1 MLTRSNGKAKTALQ
15 TRGVAHRCRERYLPP
30 VELSE
35 TLAFDPSDPAFLA
48 DPYPVLNRLRESTR
62 VFHDTELGRWFVTRH
77 DDVRSCLRDRRLGRN
92 FRHVMAPEEIGV
104 PPLDPRWEAF
114 WDTERWSLLW
124 IEPPDHTRIRKLV
137 AAAFTPRSVE
147 ALREP
152 ARELAR
158 ETLEPLAE
166 AGGMELLY
174 DYAQPYSIA
183 VICRLLGVPL
193 DRHRDLLD
201 WSHRMVKMY
210 EFDVPLEAAEAANR
224 AAAEFRDY
232 VHELISERRARPRDD
247 MVTALVKARVEG
259 GRLSD
264 DEIVSTVIVLL
275 NAGHEASV
283 NTLGNGMLA
292 FASHPEQWR
301 RVVSG
306 DVSAQAAGEEMIRFD
321 PPLQLFERWVLTDGF
336 AIGDV
341 PIPRG
346 AKIAMLFGAA
356 NRDPRVFER
365 PDEFDVG
372 RENAAQHIGF
382 GGGIHVCIG
391 APLARIELEASVDTL
406 RRSWPDLRVVENPR
420 RTGAF
425 VIWGLE
431 GLRLG
436 RG

>member
-1 MLTRSNGKAKTALQ
+1 MAL
-15 TRGVAHRCRERYLPP
+15 REAP
-30 VELSE
+30 
-35 TLAFDPSDPAFLA
+35 AFDPSDPGFLE
-48 DPYPVLNRLRESTR
+48 DPYPALNRLRESAP
-62 VFHDTELGRWFVTRH
+62 VFYDEERERWFVTRH
-77 DDVRSCLRDRRLGRN
+77 EDVRSCLRDKRLGRN
-92 FRHVMAPEEIGV
+92 FRHVMTSEEISV
-104 PPLDPRWEAF
+104 SPLDPRWQAF
-114 WDTERWSLLW
+114 WATERWSLLW
-124 IEPPDHTRIRKLV
+124 LEPPDHSRIRKLV

-158 ETLEPLAE
+158 ELLEPLAE
-166 AGGMELLY
+166 AGEMELLY

-201 WSHRMVKMY
+201 WSHHMVKMY
-210 EFDVPLEAAEAANR
+210 EFDVPDDAAEAANH
-224 AAAEFRDY
+224 AAGEFRDY
-232 VHELISERRARPRDD
+232 VRALIEERRAHPRDD
-247 MVTALVKARVEG
+247 LVSALVSARVDG
-259 GRLSD
+259 ARLSD

-292 FASHPEQWR
+292 LARHEEQWR
-301 RVVSG
+301 RVVGG
-306 DVSAQAAGEEMIRFD
+306 DVPAAAAGEEMIRFD
-321 PPLQLFERWVLTDGF
+321 PPLQLFERWVLTDSF
-336 AIGDV
+336 AVADAA
-341 PIPRG
+341 IPRG

-365 PDEFDVG
+365 PDTFDVG

-391 APLARIELEASVDTL
+391 APLARIELEASVDAL
-406 RRSWPDLRVVENPR
+406 RRYWPEFELVEEPR

-425 VIWGLE
+425 VIWGLQA
-431 GLRLG
+431 LRLG
-436 RG
+436 RT

>member
-1 MLTRSNGKAKTALQ
+1 MALS
-15 TRGVAHRCRERYLPP
+15 P
-30 VELSE
+30 S
-35 TLAFDPSDPAFLA
+35 LAFDPSDPAFLD
-48 DPYPVLNRLRESTR
+48 DPYPSLARLREGAR
-62 VFHDTELGRWFVTRH
+62 AFYDERRERWFVTRH
-77 DDVRSCLRDRRLGRN
+77 EDVRACLRDKRLGRN
-92 FRHVMAPEEIGV
+92 FRHVMTPDEIGV
-104 PPLDPRWEAF
+104 PPLDPRWRAF
-114 WDTERWSLLW
+114 WATERWSLLW
-124 IEPPDHTRIRKLV
+124 LEPPDHTRIRKLV

-152 ARELAR
+152 ARELAA
-158 ETLEPLAE
+158 ELLAPLAE
-166 AGGMELLY
+166 RGRMELLY

-183 VICRLLGVPL
+183 VICRMLGVPL

-210 EFDVPLEAAEAANR
+210 EFDVPESDAEAANA
-224 AAAEFRDY
+224 AAAEFQDY
-232 VHELISERRARPRDD
+232 VRALIDARRQEPRDD
-247 MVTALVKARVEG
+247 MVSALVAARVDGE
-259 GRLSD
+259 RLSD

-292 FASHPEQWR
+292 FARQPEQWR
-301 RVVSG
+301 RVVDG
-306 DVSAQAAGEEMIRFD
+306 EVAAAFAGEELIRYD
-321 PPLQLFERWVLTDGF
+321 PPLQLFERWVLADGF

-341 PIPRG
+341 SIPRG
-346 AKIAMLFGAA
+346 EKISLLFGSA

-391 APLARIELEASVDTL
+391 APLARVELEASLEAL
-406 RRSWPDLRVVENPR
+406 RRYWGDFRLGAEPR

-431 GLRLG
+431 GLELERA
-436 RG
+436 

>member
-1 MLTRSNGKAKTALQ
+1 METREKLG
-15 TRGVAHRCRERYLPP
+15 
-30 VELSE
+30 
-35 TLAFDPSDPAFLA
+35 FDPSDPAFLA
-48 DPYPVLNRLRESTR
+48 DPYPTLNRLRESAR
-62 VFHDTELGRWFVTRH
+62 VFYDAERGRWFVTRH
-77 DDVRSCLRDRRLGRN
+77 EDVRSCLRDRRLGRN
-92 FRHVMAPEEIGV
+92 FRHVMSPEEIGV
-104 PPLDPRWEAF
+104 PSLDPRWQAF

-124 IEPPDHTRIRKLV
+124 LEPPEHTRMRKLV
-137 AAAFTPRSVE
+137 AAAFTPRAVE
-147 ALREP
+147 
-152 ARELAR
+152 
-158 ETLEPLAE
+158 
-166 AGGMELLY
+166 
-174 DYAQPYSIA
+174 DFAQPYSIA
-183 VICRLLGVPL
+183 VICRMLGVPL
-193 DRHRDLLD
+193 DRHRDLLE

-210 EFDVPLEAAEAANR
+210 EFDVPVEAAVAADR

-232 VHELISERRARPRDD
+232 VLGLIRERRAQPRDD
-247 MVTALVKARVEG
+247 MVTALVEARVDG

-275 NAGHEASV
+275 NAGHEATV

-292 FASHPEQWR
+292 FAHHPEEWR
-301 RVVSG
+301 RVVAG
-306 DVSAQAAGEEMIRFD
+306 AVSAAAASEEMIRFD

-341 PIPRG
+341 PIRRG

-382 GGGIHVCIG
+382 GGGIHICIG
-391 APLARIELEASVDTL
+391 APLARIELEASVDAL
-406 RRSWPDLRVVENPR
+406 RRWWPDFHLVEEPR

-431 GLRLG
+431 GLRLA
-436 RG
+436 RR